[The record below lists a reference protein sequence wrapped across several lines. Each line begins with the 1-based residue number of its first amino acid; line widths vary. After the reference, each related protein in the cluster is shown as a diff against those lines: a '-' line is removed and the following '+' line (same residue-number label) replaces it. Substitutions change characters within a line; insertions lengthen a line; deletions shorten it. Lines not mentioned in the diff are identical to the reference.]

1 MAKQQWKVFF
11 ESDFW
16 HHSGRDHAGKE
27 LRLDKEFEWAGHE
40 WHIPAVYCC
49 GKGLAVDFCMGAG
62 RDALRAFMDKWK
74 LPGNPEKELSKEDV
88 LRMERDNPLTLG
100 FKPHIFCNGKE
111 LALSKSCC
119 VSYQPYLEEIQ
130 DMEEAKAAMG
140 HYGLSDGCGWTVTR
154 AFFRWNTKRRPE
166 IRSLS
171 VVMEALPALAPG
183 GRFTAD
189 QKGDRAQLAHPEN
202 GKMYTLTVREYR
214 HETLGEKAAERDGW
228 EYPRHFDVMGY
239 TVEPEGKT
247 IAVKDC
253 ADGEP
258 ARKIPDEK
266 DDPFA
271 PCAVCSCGC
280 VLLPGKEDTVFAGE
294 SGTLRMEWVCSSMCF
309 EPGRQVEW
317 LPVFHIREFEDH
329 AEKLI

>member
-154 AFFRWNTKRRPE
+154 AFFRWNTKQRPE

-202 GKMYTLTVREYR
+202 GKIYTLTVREYR

-239 TVEPEGKT
+239 TVEPEGET

-258 ARKIPDEK
+258 ARKFLMKRTIRLRRARYARADAFCFREK
-266 DDPFA
+266 KILYLREKA
-271 PCAVCSCGC
+271 ARCGWNGC
-280 VLLPGKEDTVFAGE
+280 VHRCVLNRAGRWNGCPFSI
-294 SGTLRMEWVCSSMCF
+294 SGNLRTM
-309 EPGRQVEW
+309 R
-317 LPVFHIREFEDH
+317 
-329 AEKLI
+329 KN